1 VEAPEEGDA
10 AGEEASLRLPG
21 AYLLAP

>member
-1 VEAPEEGDA
+1 VEALEEGDA
-10 AGEEASLRLPG
+10 AGEEAGLRLPG